1 MMNFLKRTRPLP
13 AEILEELTE
22 LRELLKSKDQTN
34 LAIIEKNQASNQAMF
49 KTLQDQIDHSRNML
63 MEHKDNGE
71 V

>member
-1 MMNFLKRTRPLP
+1 MNFLKRTRPLP

>member
-1 MMNFLKRTRPLP
+1 MMDFLKRTRPLP

-34 LAIIEKNQASNQAMF
+34 LAIIEKNHASNQAMF